1 MNRKQLTILVVAC
14 AVLGVAGW
22 VVYNK
27 RNSGDSDSA
36 EGGGRKVFKSF
47 PLNDVERLAIRQGSS
62 QLNVVKQND
71 VWTVQERNNYPAN
84 FATISEFLRKV
95 WELKVAQPVEAGQS
109 QLARLELQSPD
120 KGAGTLVE
128 FNDKSGK
135 NLNTLLLGK
144 KHMRKGG
151 GDESGFGGGGGF
163 PDGRYIMVGDDIKTI
178 AVVNDAFSNI
188 EPKPEEWLNKDF
200 FKVENLKSISVT
212 STNATN
218 SWKIERE
225 KENGD
230 WKLANAK
237 AGESLDTAKSGGV
250 TGALSAPSFNDVST
264 NTAPDKTGLDKPLA
278 AKLTTFDGFTYDV
291 KVGSKTGEDNYY
303 FQVGVDA
310 SLPKERAAGKDE
322 KPEDKT
328 RLDKEFKEKN
338 DKLQEKLK
346 TEKEYGKWTYIVSK
360 WTIDPLFK
368 ERKDLLAEKKEE
380 PKADSGSSTNGAPA
394 KPAPGSTSIKPGT
407 TPPPPPLVPPTL
419 LKPASKEPPA
429 EKPAPAT
436 EEKK

>member
-14 AVLGVAGW
+14 AVLGVVGW

-36 EGGGRKVFKSF
+36 EGGGRKVFKNF

-84 FATISEFLRKV
+84 FTTISEFLRKV

-128 FNDKSGK
+128 FKDKSGK

-151 GDESGFGGGGGF
+151 DESGFGGGGGF
-163 PDGRYIMVGDDIKTI
+163 PDGRYVMVGDDIKTI

-188 EPKPEEWLNKDF
+188 EPKAEEWLNKDF
-200 FKVENLKSISVT
+200 FKIENLKSISVT

-230 WKLANAK
+230 
-237 AGESLDTAKSGGV
+237 
-250 TGALSAPSFNDVST
+250 
-264 NTAPDKTGLDKPLA
+264 
-278 AKLTTFDGFTYDV
+278 
-291 KVGSKTGEDNYY
+291 
-303 FQVGVDA
+303 
-310 SLPKERAAGKDE
+310 
-322 KPEDKT
+322 
-328 RLDKEFKEKN
+328 
-338 DKLQEKLK
+338 
-346 TEKEYGKWTYIVSK
+346 
-360 WTIDPLFK
+360 
-368 ERKDLLAEKKEE
+368 
-380 PKADSGSSTNGAPA
+380 
-394 KPAPGSTSIKPGT
+394 
-407 TPPPPPLVPPTL
+407 
-419 LKPASKEPPA
+419 
-429 EKPAPAT
+429 
-436 EEKK
+436 

>member
-27 RNSGDSDSA
+27 RNSGDSDSV
-36 EGGGRKVFKSF
+36 EGGGRKVFKDF

-128 FNDKSGK
+128 FKDKSGK

-151 GDESGFGGGGGF
+151 DESGFGGGGF
-163 PDGRYIMVGDDIKTI
+163 PDGRYIMVGDDIKTV

-230 WKLANAK
+230 WKLAAAK
-237 AGESLDTAKSGGV
+237 PGESLDTAKSGGV

-264 NTAPDKTGLDKPLA
+264 NTAPDKIGLDKPLV
-278 AKLTTFDGFTYDV
+278 AKLTTFDGFSYDV

-303 FQVGVDA
+303 FQVAVDA

-346 TEKEYGKWTYIVSK
+346 TEKEYGKWTYVVSK

-380 PKADSGSSTNGAPA
+380 PKAEAGASTNGAPA
-394 KPAPGSTSIKPGT
+394 KPAPGSTSLKPGT
-407 TPPPPPLVPPTL
+407 APPPSLVPPTL
-419 LKPASKEPPA
+419 LKPASKEAPA
-429 EKPAPAT
+429 DKPAPAT